1 MAKIVHKG
9 MWISVKSL
17 DKEDRKSYLTSM
29 ILFIIGAL
37 AWGIHIASIGGIG
50 ENPVDIPYINI
61 IRIIIV
67 ILWAFATF
75 YYMKFLN
82 RQDELMQRYHD
93 FLLSWGAIGFLV
105 LGLGTSLISP
115 FFAFT
120 PTFYEFFIAFT
131 VGTII
136 GGFRFYK
143 KYLSE

>member
-29 ILFIIGAL
+29 TLFFIGAF
-37 AWGIHIASIGGIG
+37 AWGLHIASVGGIG

-61 IRIIIV
+61 IRITIV

-93 FLLSWGAIGFLV
+93 FVFSWGAIGFLV
-105 LGLGTSLISP
+105 LGLGASLISP
-115 FFAFT
+115 LFAFN
-120 PTFYEFFIAFT
+120 PTFYEFFIAFA
-131 VGTII
+131 VGSVF
-136 GGFRFYK
+136 GGYRFYK

>member
-29 ILFIIGAL
+29 ILFFIGAL

-75 YYMKFLN
+75 YYIKFLN

>member
-29 ILFIIGAL
+29 ILFFIGAL

-75 YYMKFLN
+75 YYIKFLN

-120 PTFYEFFIAFT
+120 PTFYEFFIAFA
-131 VGTII
+131 VGSVF
-136 GGFRFYK
+136 GGYRFYK

>member
-29 ILFIIGAL
+29 ILFFIGAL

-75 YYMKFLN
+75 YYIKFLN

-115 FFAFT
+115 FF
-120 PTFYEFFIAFT
+120 E
-131 VGTII
+131 
-136 GGFRFYK
+136 R
-143 KYLSE
+143 

>member
-29 ILFIIGAL
+29 ALFFIGAF
-37 AWGIHIASIGGIG
+37 AWGIHIASVGGIG
-50 ENPVDIPYINI
+50 ENPVDIPYINM
-61 IRIIIV
+61 IRITIV

-93 FLLSWGAIGFLV
+93 FVLSWGAIGFLV

-115 FFAFT
+115 FFSFT
-120 PTFYEFFIAFT
+120 PTFYEFFLAFT
-131 VGTII
+131 LGSLI

>member
-1 MAKIVHKG
+1 
-9 MWISVKSL
+9 
-17 DKEDRKSYLTSM
+17 
-29 ILFIIGAL
+29 
-37 AWGIHIASIGGIG
+37 
-50 ENPVDIPYINI
+50 
-61 IRIIIV
+61 
-67 ILWAFATF
+67 
-75 YYMKFLN
+75 MKFLN

>member
-29 ILFIIGAL
+29 ILFFIGAL

-67 ILWAFATF
+67 ILWGFATF
-75 YYMKFLN
+75 YYIKFLN

-115 FFAFT
+115 FFAFN